1 MKKLFATLAIATGLI
16 ANHALADSF
25 LQLKELSALPTK
37 SRGLCYY
44 FKENTY
50 DEITAEVVDENS
62 DEYKMYFEIDREL
75 VILKG
80 ENVDTNDEDLL
91 DAWRFTYKNYN
102 IFIRQEKIINDK
114 LILNTLTITGNG
126 KTKKM
131 NVIQFCPNGRPM

>member
-25 LQLKELSALPTK
+25 LELEELPTLAPD
-37 SRGLCYY
+37 SRGPCYY
-44 FKENTY
+44 FKENTNN
-50 DEITAEVVDENS
+50 EITADVVDENS
-62 DEYKMYFEIDREL
+62 NEYQRYFQIDGKT

-80 ENVDTNDEDLL
+80 ENIDTNDDEVLG
-91 DAWRFTYKNYN
+91 AWRFTYKNYN

-131 NVIQFCPNGRPM
+131 KVIQFCPLSFG

>member
-1 MKKLFATLAIATGLI
+1 MKKLFATLAIATSLT
-16 ANHALADSF
+16 AKQAFADSF
-25 LQLKELSALPTK
+25 LQLDELSALPTK
-37 SRGLCYY
+37 SRGHCYY

-62 DEYKMYFEIDREL
+62 DESKMYFEIGREL

-91 DAWRFTYKNYN
+91 DAWRFAYKNYN
-102 IFIRQEKIINDK
+102 IILRQEKIINDK
-114 LILNTLTITGNG
+114 LILNTLTVTGNG

-131 NVIQFCPNGRPM
+131 NVMQFCPNGRPI